1 MDLKMQKKIKALSK
15 RIDKVKKE
23 FEVYVKDKT
32 IPLEER
38 WNLFVEAPDSLSE
51 VTDWI
56 QHFKI
61 ENFNERDMYEDLSK
75 SQNVFA
81 VDFVERAIDGFTYEN
96 ILSSAQIE
104 EISNALKE
112 HFLSKKL
119 KCFQYDW

>member
-75 SQNVFA
+75 AKMYS
-81 VDFVERAIDGFTYEN
+81 R
-96 ILSSAQIE
+96 
-104 EISNALKE
+104 
-112 HFLSKKL
+112 
-119 KCFQYDW
+119 